1 MDTLALEEMYAQ
13 DAEWFDNMIEE
24 SEAWGLAEVL
34 RVAAETAYWK
44 RKMNLVV
51 AELAEGVVT
60 VVDLTGSEED
70 VLKYYRRKRKMSI
83 ECRKRQRL

>member
-1 MDTLALEEMYAQ
+1 MYAQ

-24 SEAWGLAEVL
+24 SEAWGFAEVL
-34 RVAAETAYWK
+34 RVAAETATWK
-44 RKMNLVV
+44 RQMDLVV
-51 AELAEGVVT
+51 AELLEGVVT

-83 ECRKRQRL
+83 GCRKRQRVINNESC